1 MILTQYTTKPQTER
15 MGGNTFSKYENEDSN
30 QSEEDVNEY
39 KQDYNEIADPFYHCA
54 HCNYKTYFSI
64 DLKEHME
71 IEHTEDEHA
80 PSAESESM
88 IEEEDLMDAIEVWK
102 IYKLLQRMKNKY

>member
-1 MILTQYTTKPQTER
+1 MDVNKKKKVK
-15 MGGNTFSKYENEDSN
+15 FVNEDT
-30 QSEEDVNEY
+30 SEEDVNDY
-39 KQDYNEIADPFYHCA
+39 KEDYNPFYHCA

-64 DLKEHME
+64 DLNEHMK

-102 IYKLLQRMKNKY
+102 IYKLLQRMKNK

>member
-1 MILTQYTTKPQTER
+1 MDVK
-15 MGGNTFSKYENEDSN
+15 NKNVKFVNEDA
-30 QSEEDVNEY
+30 SEEDVNEY
-39 KQDYNEIADPFYHCA
+39 KEEYENVTDPFYHCA

-64 DLKEHME
+64 DLKEHMK
-71 IEHTEDEHA
+71 IEHTEDERA
-80 PSAESESM
+80 PLAESESM

>member
-1 MILTQYTTKPQTER
+1 MNINLSQFAINSHTA
-15 MGGNTFSKYENEDSN
+15 MSGNAQSKFVNEYN
-30 QSEEDVNEY
+30 SEEDVNDYKEEY
-39 KQDYNEIADPFYHCA
+39 ENVTDPFYHCA

-64 DLKEHME
+64 DLKEHMK

>member
-1 MILTQYTTKPQTER
+1 
-15 MGGNTFSKYENEDSN
+15 MGGNTLSKFVNEVTSE
-30 QSEEDVNEY
+30 EEDVNDYKEEY
-39 KQDYNEIADPFYHCA
+39 ENVTDPFYHCA

-71 IEHTEDEHA
+71 IEHREDEHA

-102 IYKLLQRMKNKY
+102 IYKLLQRMKNK